1 MSCRSSFSFIVTA
14 RARTRVLA
22 GKQYRHDR
30 VRDSAGGRVGTDD
43 GDRAL
48 AGLRQLQGGEL
59 AAEQLAGKEMTLADG
74 DPAGQQGG
82 IGGQDD
88 HPCRRASAQQQV
100 PVAPPQRGAGD
111 HRGLAVGDPRVH
123 PRPDRLQP
131 RPAVLVGQRDAGPHL
146 RDVRGRMELIRVGET
161 PVQPPGDQGADRR
174 LAASRHASQDQDHAV
189 ASLGAGAAPRSGRR
203 RSRPPA
209 GGGTYAGHDHENV
222 AGHGASAL
230 CRYRLGAG
238 QVERRAPVPAGLF
251 AEGICRVGDV
261 IWQLTW
267 RERVALRW
275 DARTMEL
282 TGQVPY
288 NREGWGICAAD
299 GYLVTS
305 DGSSELVWRDPEALR
320 PQAVIRVRCAGRRVQ
335 GLNDL
340 AWSAGTIWAN
350 VAGTCYLAGVD
361 PESGEVTDVVNAQPA
376 REWHPGDRQAIMNG
390 IAALP
395 ESGEFLL
402 TGKGWRAI
410 RQVRLRPARDRPAP
424 GRLLAGVAR

>member
-1 MSCRSSFSFIVTA
+1 MLATIMRTW
-14 RARTRVLA
+14 RATV
-22 GKQYRHDR
+22 
-30 VRDSAGGRVGTDD
+30 V
-43 GDRAL
+43 
-48 AGLRQLQGGEL
+48 
-59 AAEQLAGKEMTLADG
+59 
-74 DPAGQQGG
+74 
-82 IGGQDD
+82 
-88 HPCRRASAQQQV
+88 
-100 PVAPPQRGAGD
+100 
-111 HRGLAVGDPRVH
+111 
-123 PRPDRLQP
+123 
-131 RPAVLVGQRDAGPHL
+131 
-146 RDVRGRMELIRVGET
+146 
-161 PVQPPGDQGADRR
+161 RR
-174 LAASRHASQDQDHAV
+174 LAHPGRGFTQG
-189 ASLGAGAAPRSGRR
+189 LIAGDDGTVWESTGR
-203 RSRPPA
+203 
-209 GGGTYAGHDHENV
+209 Y
-222 AGHGASAL
+222 GASAL

-361 PESGEVTDVVNAQPA
+361 PESGEVTDVVNARPA